1 MDDALK
7 KGVVLVVVLFIGW
20 LLFTDPSHLADL
32 AKSLGSVVWNGLV
45 TLFKAISSFLDAVTS

>member
-7 KGVVLVVVLFIGW
+7 KGIVLVVVLFVGW

-32 AKSLGSVVWNGLV
+32 AKSTGTLVWDGLV
-45 TLFKAISSFLDAVTS
+45 SLFKAISSFLDAVTS